1 PDVLLLGPQVRYLE
15 SDFKKTLTIPVA
27 VINMQDYG
35 LMKGD
40 HVLQTALD
48 LMV

>member
-1 PDVLLLGPQVRYLE
+1 MCCWYVNQYVE
-15 SDFKKTLTIPVA
+15 SDFKKDLSIPVE

-40 HVLQTALD
+40 KVLKAALD
-48 LMV
+48 LIDKK